1 MPKLSELNSDDI
13 QVVSTPGPSLAANVN
28 SKADAGLKLSDL
40 GSLKDG
46 DVKIVSLPTKKET
59 PGLVENGVGGLM
71 ALVGGGGESIGA
83 RVPIVGPLGRDL
95 GEGFRAAVDY
105 AREGGKRPYTE
116 VFKGIHA
123 ANDADQ
129 ARFAEE
135 HPGANATRSVAGA
148 IGALS
153 IPIPGA
159 QMTGIPGAAVRV
171 GGAIT
176 GAGTDTLLR
185 TGDPD
190 KVRQAATVGGLIQS
204 GIEAIPL
211 VGKVAAVA
219 RGKGA
224 LTEATEAAAEKAGT
238 FADERALKAAT
249 GQNKRALKEIYKTK
263 GIEETGNLLRTSN
276 EFAPEPVVQFGSSQN
291 TVKDRAAK
299 AAEAAWNKVTSIYK
313 AVDQA
318 AGGAAIDGKSIADA
332 IRQRAAGIEP
342 LAKNQG
348 VLNSLEAEAAAIE
361 KMGPM
366 SLERAQELKNNFV
379 FKFANPQTHSLGLDG
394 NNAIREAFTET
405 IGDTIR
411 KADPNLGSHWE
422 TAMDAY
428 GKFASTAGAAS
439 DRAVANISNRLI
451 SPSDYAMGA
460 TGALLSNV
468 GKSGDASAI
477 AQGTIGTAVALAHK
491 VVRQRGSAMSSAASG
506 KLAEILSASP
516 ETAAAVMSS
525 LQNEPAALSAVHALM
540 TDAQE
545 PSLNQV
551 KPQPRSS
558 PTNLPIAT
566 PKSDHDHKRDAI
578 RRRLGE

>member
-1 MPKLSELNSDDI
+1 MAEFDPKKF
-13 QVVSTPGPSLAANVN
+13 LAETDP
-28 SKADAGLKLSDL
+28 KAEAAK
-40 GSLKDG
+40 G
-46 DVKIVSLPTKKET
+46 DFDPKRFLAET
-59 PGLVENGVGGLM
+59 APPNPKQSPGLVEKGVGGLM

-105 AREGGKRPYTE
+105 AREGGKRPYTD

-123 ANDADQ
+123 TNDADQ

-159 QMTGIPGAAVRV
+159 QMTGVPGAAVRI

-190 KVRQAATVGGLIQS
+190 KVRQAGTVGGLIQS

-211 VGKVAAVA
+211 LGKVAAVA
-219 RGKGA
+219 RGQGA
-224 LTEATEAAAEKAGT
+224 LTDATEAAAEKVGA

-249 GQNKRALKEIYKTK
+249 GQNKRALKEIYQTK

-291 TVKDRAAK
+291 TVKDRAAA
-299 AAEAAWNKVTSIYK
+299 AAEKAWSKVTSIYK
-313 AVDQA
+313 TVDQA
-318 AGGAAIDGKSIADA
+318 AGGAAIDGKSIADG

-411 KADPNLGSHWE
+411 KADPTLASQWG

-460 TGALLSNV
+460 TGALLSNA
-468 GKSGDASAI
+468 GKGDASAI

-506 KLAEILSASP
+506 QLAEILSASP

-540 TDAQE
+540 SNAQE

-551 KPQPRSS
+551 KPMPQIS
-558 PTNLPIAT
+558 PTNLPIAA